1 MIYRVAEPG
10 DWRDAQVTGSFASP
24 DLRRE
29 GFIHCAGRNQ
39 VLGVANRYYRL
50 RSGLVILAID
60 PGKLGA
66 SRLVWENTTGGAE
79 LFPHVY
85 GLIPVSAV
93 VNTAELEWTCGGD
106 PVWPVDW

>member
-1 MIYRVAEPG
+1 
-10 DWRDAQVTGSFASP
+10 
-24 DLRRE
+24 
-29 GFIHCAGRNQ
+29 
-39 VLGVANRYYRL
+39 
-50 RSGLVILAID
+50 
-60 PGKLGA
+60 
-66 SRLVWENTTGGAE
+66 VWENTTGGAE